1 MGDVAMNTMLDRA
14 PLWRSRI
21 GFDHLFDVLGQA
33 MNTDNSAKYP
43 PYDTERTGED
53 AYRLPVGPGGLDG
66 ESSYGDRRAEPAGH
80 LGREGWVGRHAIP
93 LSGYPFGRVRAAV
106 QSCGLR
112 AGSRCADGGWPVG
125 HRPRARIARGSEAA
139 SYRNREQQRAAG
151 VGAGAGCVSLQA
163 P

>member
-1 MGDVAMNTMLDRA
+1 MNTMLDLA
-14 PLWRSRI
+14 PLWRSGI

-43 PYDTERTGED
+43 PYDIERTGED
-53 AYRLPVGPGGLDG
+53 AYRLTLALAGWTPNEVTVT
-66 ESSYGDRRAEPAGH
+66 AEPNLLVISGEKTES
-80 LGREGWVGRHAIP
+80 EGTQYLYRGIP
-93 LSGYPFGRVRAAV
+93 CRVRAAV

-112 AGSRCADGGWPVG
+112 AGSRCADGGWPAG
-125 HRPRARIARGSEAA
+125 HRSRARIARGFEAA